1 MRVSRA
7 SLVLIA
13 AGLWIAPISAQTT
26 QLSRC
31 LHGENETRVQQQ
43 RREDATD
50 AADLINRILDRQR
63 RDAAYPTWEMLAQ
76 SPAITSL
83 RGIAGQRGDLAR
95 KMQWGTDQPLPGW
108 RVHYVAAQ
116 DGYAFWLTD
125 IRDPCQLTFA
135 SNDTGVVIEGRPANQ
150 TGRPR
155 IIPLDS
161 TQ

>member
-1 MRVSRA
+1 MRVSRV

-13 AGLWIAPISAQTT
+13 AVLWIAPISAQTT

-31 LHGENETRVQQQ
+31 LHGENETQVQRQ
-43 RREDATD
+43 RRQDATD

-76 SPAITSL
+76 LPAVASL
-83 RGIAGQRGDLAR
+83 RGMASPRGDLAR

-108 RVHYVAAQ
+108 RIHYVAAQ
-116 DGYAFWLTD
+116 DAYAFSLTD

-135 SNDTGVVIEGRPANQ
+135 SNDTGVVIEGRPATQ
-150 TGRPR
+150 RPAR
-155 IIPLDS
+155 VIPLDS
-161 TQ
+161 TH